1 MNSHVD
7 TLFEKQNRVNYFI
20 TIGAIVRRANERE
33 TTVKGNNVDRW
44 IFDGVVLWLRRRQN
58 RDVIE

>member
-1 MNSHVD
+1 MGV
-7 TLFEKQNRVNYFI
+7 
-20 TIGAIVRRANERE
+20 IVRRADERE